1 MAVRGKSEVRN
12 QEKTGDGKRQKT
24 EVRGQGKTDPQIT
37 QITQIKGKR
46 KDRDQKTE
54 ISGQGKRLPVAKELG
69 ETSLMFKVHPTLT
82 KENMHYVVEQVMG
95 VLNFK
100 C

>member
-1 MAVRGKSEVRN
+1 MVSG
-12 QEKTGDGKRQKT
+12 QE
-24 EVRGQGKTDPQIT
+24 KTDPQIT

-46 KDRDQKTE
+46 KDRDQKSEVRGQGKTE